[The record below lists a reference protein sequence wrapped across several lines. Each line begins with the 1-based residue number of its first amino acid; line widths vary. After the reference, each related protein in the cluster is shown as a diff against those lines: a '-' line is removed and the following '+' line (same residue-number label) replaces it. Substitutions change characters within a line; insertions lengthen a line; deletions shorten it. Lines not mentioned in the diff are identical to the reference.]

1 MTAMSV
7 TGSVTP
13 PSPSHDSRLASQVA
27 GLRSAAAVR
36 ERCEMVHR
44 WVADGHSAH
53 FTLDASRLDAVAD
66 YVADV
71 TREAYPNLDI
81 PYHSRWRHFS
91 AGGIDRWKEVA
102 ESVGV
107 HPLERAR
114 MAVDLVTVSVL
125 VDAGAGH
132 AWRYRELATGR
143 SFTRSEGLAIASLDM
158 FRAGAF
164 SSASDRA
171 YRVDDAALAQIDAAT
186 LARHFQADGGNPL
199 VGLETRSAL
208 LRRLGGAL
216 AERADLF
223 GRAPARPGNVVD
235 YFVSI
240 AGGNAIS
247 AATVLTTLLES
258 LASIWPSGLTLRGV
272 PVGDAGRHC
281 AVRTGD
287 DTDGIVP
294 FHKLSQWLTYSL
306 IEPLAAAG
314 LNVERLDELTA
325 LPEYRN
331 GGLLIDL
338 GAIRLRTGIDPQLPR
353 DVHSEL
359 IVEWRALTVALMD
372 SLLDLVRDKLA
383 LNSTFTLPQMLQGGT
398 WSAGRKIA
406 RALRPPEGPPPI
418 SVAADGTVF

>member
-1 MTAMSV
+1 MSAI
-7 TGSVTP
+7 GSVTP
-13 PSPSHDSRLASQVA
+13 PPPSPDSKPAPELAK
-27 GLRSAAAVR
+27 LRSAAAVR
-36 ERCEMVHR
+36 ERCKMVHR
-44 WVADGHSAH
+44 WVADGHSPY
-53 FTLDASRLDAVAD
+53 FTLDELRLDAVAD

-71 TREAYPNLDI
+71 TREAYPDLEI

-91 AGGIDRWKEVA
+91 AGGIDRWKELA
-102 ESVGV
+102 QSVPA

-125 VDAGAGH
+125 LDAGAGN
-132 AWRYRELATGR
+132 AWRYREMGTGL

-164 SSASDRA
+164 SSASDRP
-171 YRVDDAALAQIDAAT
+171 YRVDDVALARIDAAT
-186 LARHFQADGGNPL
+186 LARHFQADGANPL
-199 VGLETRSAL
+199 VGLDQRSAL

-216 AERADLF
+216 AGRADLF
-223 GRAPARPGNVVD
+223 GGAPARPGNLID
-235 YFVSI
+235 YFGSI
-240 AGGNAIS
+240 AAGHSIS
-247 AATVLTTLLES
+247 AATVLTTVLES
-258 LASIWPSGLTLRGV
+258 LASIWPSGLTLRGI
-272 PVGDAGRHC
+272 PIGDAGRHR

-314 LNVERLDELTA
+314 LDVERLDELTA

-338 GAIRLRTGIDPQLPR
+338 GAIRPRTKVDPQR
-353 DVHSEL
+353 GHDVHSEL

-372 SLLDLVRDKLA
+372 RLLDLVRDKLA
-383 LNSTFTLPQMLQGGT
+383 LNATFTLPQMLQGGT

-406 RALRPPEGPPPI
+406 RALRPPEGPSPI
-418 SVAADGTVF
+418 PVAADGTVF